1 MSQPSESCKFYIN
14 RLHRNCKNILLRGT
28 LHQHKEYIHVVSHIW
43 CSGENSNTKPHQ
55 TTICGYTSS
64 ENHKIKFVKLE
75 YLLQE
80 SYLDVKWDSC
90 LKILTPNLKHRSI
103 PQTQL
108 YLHTLIT
115 YKSCY
120 IQTTTPLE
128 ISIFSIAQNT
138 TRNRKQNTFRRQFNS
153 YSKHAQNGQEKM
165 RLEKHS

>member
-1 MSQPSESCKFYIN
+1 MAKTQTQNHI
-14 RLHRNCKNILLRGT
+14 RLRSVAT
-28 LHQHKEYIHVVSHIW
+28 L
-43 CSGENSNTKPHQ
+43 
-55 TTICGYTSS
+55 YTSS
-64 ENHKIKFVKLE
+64 ENHKIKFGKLE

-80 SYLDVKWDSC
+80 SYFDVKWDSC
-90 LKILTPNLKHRSI
+90 LKIVTPNLKHRSI

-138 TRNRKQNTFRRQFNS
+138 TRNRKQNTFRRHSILILNM
-153 YSKHAQNGQEKM
+153 HKM
-165 RLEKHS
+165 GKRKWDLRSILNWSFGES